1 MIKAVAKIIVTYGK
15 EIQDEVFKVNVGNY
29 SVRSI
34 VRRAKEIRPGIL
46 GYATAIINAYNDKK
60 KKNILL
66 ADRLYGSGKNR
77 IRKMS
82 EDEDSAE
89 SADELLNEDD
99 DQDIDDEEALS
110 SI

>member
-1 MIKAVAKIIVTYGK
+1 MSVTWYVIVM
-15 EIQDEVFKVNVGNY
+15 
-29 SVRSI
+29 
-34 VRRAKEIRPGIL
+34 
-46 GYATAIINAYNDKK
+46 AIIAATVCYVAYNF
-60 KKNILL
+60 L
-66 ADRLYGSGKNR
+66 R